1 MSTSSEYIK
10 DNKKNYDDFKIIKN
24 KLVIIYSDKEKEK
37 EKEKIKRNDILLPII
52 TNISYHD
59 NGNVKLDNY
68 IYKNNKSIENIAQGL
83 TSILNKRYENIIIYK
98 YNSNNRQQSCHILK
112 DTDIINMISDIYNDI
127 NPDDIE
133 EYYLKKKTEN
143 IYIGFKIFISFIIIS
158 IDNNNIIIFDY
169 CKKSCLK
176 INDSI
181 KIQGANIP
189 ITKKEFENLKN
200 IVITKAIYEDNPFDY
215 LPNSSQS

>member
-10 DNKKNYDDFKIIKN
+10 DNKKKYDDFKIIKN
-24 KLVIIYSDKEKEK
+24 KLVIINSDKEKIK
-37 EKEKIKRNDILLPII
+37 ETHILPII
-52 TNISYHD
+52 TNISYDD

-68 IYKNNKSIENIAQGL
+68 IYKNNKSIDKIAQGL

-98 YNSNNRQQSCHILK
+98 YSNNGQSCYILK
-112 DTDIINMISDIYNDI
+112 DTDIINMISDINS
-127 NPDDIE
+127 DDIE

-158 IDNNNIIIFDY
+158 IDDNNIIIFDY

-176 INDSI
+176 IEDNNKIND
-181 KIQGANIP
+181 ANIP

>member
-10 DNKKNYDDFKIIKN
+10 DNKRKYDDFKIIKN
-24 KLVIIYSDKEKEK
+24 KLVIINSDKK
-37 EKEKIKRNDILLPII
+37 KINETYILLPII
-52 TNISYHD
+52 TNISYD
-59 NGNVKLDNY
+59 EKGNVKLDNY
-68 IYKNNKSIENIAQGL
+68 IYNYINNKSIDKIAYGL
-83 TSILNKRYENIIIYK
+83 PSILNKKYENIIIYK
-98 YNSNNRQQSCHILK
+98 YSNKEPTSCHILK
-112 DTDIINMISDIYNDI
+112 ETNIINNINDINDI
-127 NPDDIE
+127 NPVDIE

-143 IYIGFKIFISFIIIS
+143 IYIGFKIFISLIIIS

-176 INDSI
+176 IEDSN
-181 KIQGANIP
+181 KIQDANIP

>member
-10 DNKKNYDDFKIIKN
+10 DNKTKYDDFKIIKN
-24 KLVIIYSDKEKEK
+24 KLVIIPSKSITETN
-37 EKEKIKRNDILLPII
+37 ILPII
-52 TNISYHD
+52 TNISYD
-59 NGNVKLDNY
+59 EKGNVKLDNY
-68 IYKNNKSIENIAQGL
+68 IYNYINNKSRDKIAAYGL
-83 TSILNKRYENIIIYK
+83 PSILNKKYENIIIYK
-98 YNSNNRQQSCHILK
+98 YSNNGPTSCHILK
-112 DTDIINMISDIYNDI
+112 ETDIINNINDINDI
-127 NPDDIE
+127 NPVDIE

-143 IYIGFKIFISFIIIS
+143 IYIGFKIFISLIIIS

-176 INDSI
+176 IEDSN
-181 KIQGANIP
+181 KIQDANIP

>member
-10 DNKKNYDDFKIIKN
+10 DNKKKYDDFKIIKN
-24 KLVIIYSDKEKEK
+24 KLVIIYSDKEK
-37 EKEKIKRNDILLPII
+37 IKGTETPILLPII
-52 TNISYHD
+52 TNISYD
-59 NGNVKLDNY
+59 DKGNVKLDNY
-68 IYKNNKSIENIAQGL
+68 IYKNKKSIENIAQGL
-83 TSILNKRYENIIIYK
+83 TSILNKKYENIIIYK
-98 YNSNNRQQSCHILK
+98 YSNNNRQSCHILK
-112 DTDIINMISDIYNDI
+112 DTDIINMISDIY
-127 NPDDIE
+127 PDDIE

-158 IDNNNIIIFDY
+158 IDDNNIIIFDY

-176 INDSI
+176 IEDSNKIND
-181 KIQGANIP
+181 ANIP

>member
-10 DNKKNYDDFKIIKN
+10 DNKKKYDDFKIIKN
-24 KLVIIYSDKEKEK
+24 KLVIIYSDKEK
-37 EKEKIKRNDILLPII
+37 IKGTETPILLPII
-52 TNISYHD
+52 TNISYD
-59 NGNVKLDNY
+59 DKGNVKLDNY
-68 IYKNNKSIENIAQGL
+68 IYKNKKSIENIAQGL
-83 TSILNKRYENIIIYK
+83 TSILNKKYENIIIYK
-98 YNSNNRQQSCHILK
+98 YSNNNSQSCHILK
-112 DTDIINMISDIYNDI
+112 DTDIINMISDIY
-127 NPDDIE
+127 PDDIE

-158 IDNNNIIIFDY
+158 IDDNNIIIFDY

-176 INDSI
+176 IEDSNKIND
-181 KIQGANIP
+181 ANIP

>member
-10 DNKKNYDDFKIIKN
+10 DNKKKYDDFKIIKN

-37 EKEKIKRNDILLPII
+37 EKEKIKQNDILLPII
-52 TNISYHD
+52 TNISYD
-59 NGNVKLDNY
+59 DKGNVKLDNY
-68 IYKNNKSIENIAQGL
+68 IYKNKKSIENIAQGL

-98 YNSNNRQQSCHILK
+98 YSNNRQSCHILK
-112 DTDIINMISDIYNDI
+112 DTDIINMISDILYNDI

-158 IDNNNIIIFDY
+158 IDDNNIIIFDY

-176 INDSI
+176 IEDSNKIND
-181 KIQGANIP
+181 ANIP